1 MGEVMQSSYDVV
13 IVGGGVA
20 GSGLATMLARGGKS
34 VLVLEKTAVYQD
46 LVRGEWL
53 APWGVVE
60 AKRTGLYDVLAAENG
75 HHLTYHVQ
83 CGDGIDPAEADA
95 QKLNM
100 GAFLPDVPGPLAIGH
115 PQACQALTDAAAA
128 SGAAVVRGVADARVE
143 PGAAPTVAYMVDGV
157 ERSVSCRI
165 VVGADGRGSAVRRQA
180 GVKLTQ
186 DPTHHM
192 FSGLLVEDAHGW
204 PEDVQ
209 CIGTEGD
216 VEIFVFPQGR
226 GKARLYLG
234 FGTDQKTRFSGPDG
248 PRKFLDAFRLKTVP
262 HVEAIA
268 GATIAGPCHS
278 VPNQGAKTDRV
289 TAPGVVLVGDAA
301 GYSDPIS
308 GQGLA
313 IAMRDVRS
321 VGEAMLASEDWSE
334 ALFAPYGEERRE
346 RMRRLAF
353 TTRLSSQLQAE
364 FGPAAAARR
373 LRYRARTAEDP
384 SLGLASAAALIGP
397 EMLPPQAFSDEE
409 WARLQAV

>member
-1 MGEVMQSSYDVV
+1 MGEQMQATYDVV

-34 VLVLEKTAVYQD
+34 VLVLEKSAVYQD

-60 AKRTGLYDVLAAENG
+60 AKRTGLHDVLAAEND

-83 CGDGIDPAEADA
+83 YGEGIDPAEAEA

-100 GAFLPDVPGPLAIGH
+100 SAFLPDIPGPLAIGH
-115 PQACQALTDAAAA
+115 PQACQALADSAAA
-128 SGAAVVRGVADARVE
+128 SGATVLRGVSDARVE
-143 PGAAPTVAYMVDGV
+143 LGTQPTVSYVVDGV
-157 ERSVSCRI
+157 ERSVNCRL

-180 GVKLTQ
+180 GVTLTQ
-186 DPTHHM
+186 DHTHHM
-192 FSGLLVEDAHGW
+192 FSGLLVEDVHGW

-209 CIGTEGD
+209 SVGTEGD
-216 VEIFVFPQGR
+216 VQFFVFPQGR
-226 GKARLYLG
+226 GKARLYLS

-248 PRKFLDAFRLKTVP
+248 PGKFLDAFRLTTVP
-262 HVEAIA
+262 HVEALS

-289 TAPGVVLVGDAA
+289 TSPGVVLVGDAA

-321 VGEAMLASEDWSE
+321 VGEAMLGSEDWSE
-334 ALFAPYGEERRE
+334 ALFAPYAEERRE
-346 RMRRLAF
+346 RMRRLSF
-353 TTRLSSQLQAE
+353 TTRLSSLLQAE
-364 FGPAAAARR
+364 FGADATARR
-373 LRYRARTAEDP
+373 LRYRARAAEDP
-384 SLGLASAAALIGP
+384 SLGLAGAAALIGP

-409 WARLQAV
+409 WARVQAV